1 MELFVHIGTEKT
13 GSSHLQTLAAQ
24 GRASLVAA
32 GVCMPKGWLYDERC
46 MAGGQIS
53 AGNARLLAQAIESDR
68 VDEQQTRFRDCHQA
82 ARDRDCDHVLL
93 TSEHLLPALSK
104 SKRLEAFEAAA
115 EKAGFAAT
123 HYLVILRDPIAQ
135 CLSLYKHRA
144 KRGAA
149 GEIADWVEKGYRLPP
164 ELRGFREQA
173 EQLGIT
179 PTVRGYTREPG
190 GLEKR
195 FFEDWLGVSTPAV
208 DMPATV
214 NPSLTLSELILIKQM
229 AERRPALVEPLY
241 DALLAID
248 PAEKVQGSALEA
260 HAKAVATAAVAAHA
274 DEWAAWNRL
283 LPADEALPIPA
294 PPAEIPPRPRE
305 LGLTDRQMAALA
317 AVVDELSSITSLAGL
332 LWRER
337 LRPLFAW
344 VRASLAP

>member
-1 MELFVHIGTEKT
+1 M
-13 GSSHLQTLAAQ
+13 
-24 GRASLVAA
+24 
-32 GVCMPKGWLYDERC
+32 
-46 MAGGQIS
+46 
-53 AGNARLLAQAIESDR
+53 
-68 VDEQQTRFRDCHQA
+68 
-82 ARDRDCDHVLL
+82 LL

-123 HYLVILRDPIAQ
+123 HYLVILRDPSAQ

-144 KRGAA
+144 KRGTA
-149 GEIADWVEKGYRLPP
+149 GEIADWVENGYRLPE

-173 EQLGIT
+173 EKLGIT
-179 PTVRGYTREPG
+179 PTLRGYTREPG

-195 FFEDWLGVSTPAV
+195 FFEDWLGVPTPAV

-248 PAEKVQGSALEA
+248 PAQKVQGSALEA

-274 DEWAAWNRL
+274 DEWAAWNHL
-283 LPADEALPIPA
+283 LPADQALPIPA
-294 PPAEIPPRPRE
+294 PPTEIPPRPRE

-317 AVVDELSSITSLAGL
+317 AVIDEAASSRFVARLIWRSRIRPVLSRLKQGL
-332 LWRER
+332 RK
-337 LRPLFAW
+337 
-344 VRASLAP
+344 